1 MLKLIDKYFLFP
13 IQTDYYLPFS
23 NSEDVDFRISRPE
36 GHGCFKWSIDDKFAD
51 LLKLETSITDSNLK
65 CGNEISLKVLSQSP
79 FTARW
84 GERTVDIVITGDN
97 VKASTKSNAYTKTV
111 TKSETGKLW
120 MIMIQ
125 YML

>member
-1 MLKLIDKYFLFP
+1 MD
-13 IQTDYYLPFS
+13 FS
-23 NSEDVDFRISRPE
+23 ISRPE

-84 GERTVDIVITGDN
+84 GERTVDVVITGDN

-125 YML
+125 CM